1 MEGRGR
7 RIAEPLGGN
16 MAGTQKPDPVT
27 TKQQRL
33 AELATQSPQ
42 LGFISLNHYL
52 DLLAPGVGLHGEKC
66 GIGTI
71 MMSKLHGLDW
81 EGVRSALEQVKAP
94 TTASEMDLKE
104 GQVVEA
110 LVKASSIR
118 PERYTILSRNK
129 LSRERALRLAKS
141 TGVV

>member
-1 MEGRGR
+1 M
-7 RIAEPLGGN
+7 
-16 MAGTQKPDPVT
+16 
-27 TKQQRL
+27 
-33 AELATQSPQ
+33 
-42 LGFISLNHYL
+42 
-52 DLLAPGVGLHGEKC
+52 HGEKC

-81 EGVRSALEQVKAP
+81 EGVRSALEHVKAP

-104 GQVVEA
+104 DQVVEA

-129 LSRERALRLAKS
+129 LNREKALRLAKS
-141 TGVV
+141 TGVF